1 VVDLGKKAAEKVR
14 GISARLEGLK
24 GHLNHKRGERAKKHV
39 RGFVKRRTHG
49 KRRKKR
55 R

>member
-1 VVDLGKKAAEKVR
+1 VGKKAAEKVR

-24 GHLNHKRGERAKKHV
+24 GRLNHKRGERAKKHV
-39 RGFVKRRTHG
+39 RGFVKKRVHRRGH
-49 KRRKKR
+49 KKR